1 MPLLIGSHALKQE
14 VIDRLLPPGLIVTNT
29 ASSTLALAITSGKKL
44 TLTSTGD
51 FNLTIP
57 ASTGLREK
65 LSANRTY
72 YVRTDG
78 SDSNTGLVD
87 SAAGAF
93 LTIQK
98 AVDTIANTLDI
109 AGYTV
114 TIQVRDGT
122 YTGAVK
128 LKNVVGFAAAGNL
141 VIQGNNSTPANVI
154 ISISNTDCF
163 TADGISSVWD
173 IKDMKL
179 TTATGWYACLY
190 TLNGATIR
198 FGNINF
204 GSCSSMHVY
213 ARNGRI
219 QCLSNYTISG
229 GGHCHWLA
237 NNNGF
242 LFVQGF
248 TITLTGTPA
257 FNTFAIAQ
265 QLGMALVNNNTYS
278 GSATGARYLADTN
291 SIIRSGAT
299 LPGDA
304 DGSTAT
310 GGQYI

>member
-1 MPLLIGSHALKQE
+1 MLLIGSHALKQE

-122 YTGAVK
+122 YTGAVT

-141 VIQGNNSTPANVI
+141 VIQGNSGTPANVVV
-154 ISISNTDCF
+154 SVTNADCF
-163 TADGISSVWD
+163 AADGISSVWD

-179 TTATGWYACLY
+179 TTVTGYYACLY
-190 TLNGATIR
+190 AVNGAAIR

-204 GSCSSMHVY
+204 GSCSNVQIY
-213 ARNGRI
+213 TRNGRI

-229 GGHCHWLA
+229 GSNYHWLA

-242 LFVQGF
+242 LFIQGF

-257 FNTFAIAQ
+257 FTYFAVAQ
-265 QLGMALVNNNTYS
+265 QVGMALVNNNTYS
-278 GSATGARYLADTN
+278 GSATGSRYLADTN
-291 SIIRSGAT
+291 GVIKSGAT
-299 LPGDA
+299 LPGDV

-310 GGQYI
+310 GGQYV